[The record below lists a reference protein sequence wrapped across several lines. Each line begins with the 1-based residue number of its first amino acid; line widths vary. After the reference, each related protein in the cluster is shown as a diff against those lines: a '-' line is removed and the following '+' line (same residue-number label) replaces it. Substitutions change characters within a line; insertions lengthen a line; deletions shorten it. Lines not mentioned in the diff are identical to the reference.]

1 MKSIQIVVENQVGL
15 HARPATLFVQAA
27 QKHQAEITVS
37 YEGKTVNAKSLLGLL
52 SLGVTKDAII
62 TVSANGSDEE
72 AALSALTILL
82 ESNFGE

>member
-1 MKSIQIVVENQVGL
+1 MKSIQITVENRVGL
-15 HARPATLFVQAA
+15 HARPATLFVQTA

-52 SLGVTKDAII
+52 SLGVTKDATI
-62 TVSANGSDEE
+62 TVAANGSDEE
-72 AALSALTILL
+72 VALNALTSLL

>member
-1 MKSIQIVVENQVGL
+1 MKSIQITVENQVGL
-15 HARPATLFVQAA
+15 HARPATLFVQTA

-52 SLGVTKDAII
+52 SLGVTKDATI
-62 TVSANGSDEE
+62 TVAANGSDEE
-72 AALSALTILL
+72 VALNALTSLL